1 MNLGA
6 MSILC
11 ITAAVSA
18 VVSAQQPALTLPN
31 NAHLSLVSSE
41 VDASEDLPSEI
52 VVKRPGFSPEGL
64 EYDADRDRF
73 LLSSLTE
80 GTIFQVTDDGTIT
93 PFIEDETLLS
103 TAGIHI
109 DRERGRLLVT
119 NVEGEAVNRF
129 LTGEPITG
137 GIRASLVAYDIGT
150 GERLFVADLSQVSD
164 IPLALINDVTV
175 DEAGN
180 AYVTNSA
187 APVIYKVTPQGEASV
202 FIRDERLSAPQVGLN
217 GIDYHPDGFL
227 ITALGGNAALIKIPL
242 DDPRALTQVK
252 LETPFVGDGLTFTQS
267 GNLIA
272 VGILGDF
279 ANPTPVVFELES
291 SDSWR
296 SATVAGLAEPL
307 QQAATAAV
315 RDETVYV
322 INPHF
327 FEPSVQQYEIVR
339 VEFER
344 R

>member
-1 MNLGA
+1 M
-6 MSILC
+6 
-11 ITAAVSA
+11 
-18 VVSAQQPALTLPN
+18 
-31 NAHLSLVSSE
+31 
-41 VDASEDLPSEI
+41 
-52 VVKRPGFSPEGL
+52 
-64 EYDADRDRF
+64 
-73 LLSSLTE
+73 
-80 GTIFQVTDDGTIT
+80 
-93 PFIEDETLLS
+93 
-103 TAGIHI
+103 
-109 DRERGRLLVT
+109 
-119 NVEGEAVNRF
+119 
-129 LTGEPITG
+129 
-137 GIRASLVAYDIGT
+137 
-150 GERLFVADLSQVSD
+150 
-164 IPLALINDVTV
+164 TV

-227 ITALGGNAALIKIPL
+227 ITALDGTAALIKIPI
-242 DDPRALTQVK
+242 DNPRALAQVQ
-252 LETPFVGDGLTFTQS
+252 LETPFVGDGLTFTPS

-279 ANPTPVVFELES
+279 TNPTPVVFELES